1 MWQTYDW
8 YLDTNGGYFGAK
20 AGCQPTHA
28 VWDPRDN
35 GIVLS
40 NASPRSYR
48 NLTTRV
54 AIFDLRG
61 KPVFSRDYPTESLP
75 PDTYGMQVAVADFS
89 ASPTDLVFI
98 RLTLK
103 DAEGVVLGDNY
114 YWHNRAVYQD
124 YRDLSSLPEVA
135 LDAAASPL
143 PRAANGNLRYAIT
156 LENKG
161 AAPAV
166 QTRIRTLT
174 GEGAAVLPVFYSDN
188 YFTLM
193 PGDRKIINVECSPHG
208 GEPRFV
214 FGGWNTAALT
224 IRPEP

>member
-8 YLDTNGGYFGAK
+8 YLDTNGGYFGVK

-48 NLTTRV
+48 ALTTRV
-54 AIFDLRG
+54 AIFDLWG
-61 KPVFSRDYPTESLP
+61 KPVFSRDYLTQVLP

-103 DAEGVVLGDNY
+103 DAGGAVLGDNY

-124 YRDLSSLPEVA
+124 YRDLNSLPEVA

-143 PRAANGNLRYAIT
+143 PRAANGNLRCAIT
-156 LENKG
+156 LGNSG
-161 AAPAV
+161 TAPAV
-166 QTRIRTLT
+166 QTRIRTLNE
-174 GEGAAVLPVFYSDN
+174 EGADILPAFYSDN

-193 PGDRKIINVECSPHG
+193 PGDRKIINVEFSPPQ
-208 GEPRFV
+208 GEPRFALS
-214 FGGWNTAALT
+214 GWNTAART
-224 IRPEP
+224 IRSAP